1 MNFYKIPNAYDST
14 LTRILSWSHSTQRT
28 TTCSTTP
35 TRKKSARCAFGEPK
49 MAMLIDDAVEVRTM
63 LREFTTMRIQINSA
77 VPVKSRKHL
86 TALQTASPRLNLELV
101 FTIPFLCT

>member
-1 MNFYKIPNAYDST
+1 
-14 LTRILSWSHSTQRT
+14 
-28 TTCSTTP
+28 
-35 TRKKSARCAFGEPK
+35 

-63 LREFTTMRIQINSA
+63 LREFTTMRIQISSA
-77 VPVKSRKHL
+77 VPGKSRKHL